1 MKILSASVLF
11 VLSVA
16 VSHAGALSC
25 PDNSYAVFP
34 IAGASGGTVTSCGN
48 AGVTATTAFAAT
60 PGNGTVP
67 TSFLSTYLSYDLS
80 SFNGNGVIATEGSA
94 VLFAG
99 FNVSPGSTISFNW
112 EGVFQEGS
120 TGSLFY
126 ILNGS
131 LIVLDQILP
140 LGQGLPGTVNSGSVT
155 TGLAAGVNTIAF
167 GAITLQ
173 SNEVAR
179 VIADPQIS
187 LSNLAVTSTAVPEP
201 ATLGL
206 TGLSLA
212 GLAFFGRRKR

>member
-1 MKILSASVLF
+1 MKIFSALLLF

-34 IAGASGGTVTSCGN
+34 IAGASGGTATSCGN

-80 SFNGNGVIATEGSA
+80 SFNGKGVIATEGSA

-112 EGVFQEGS
+112 AGVFEEGS

-155 TGLAAGVNTIAF
+155 LIV
-167 GAITLQ
+167 
-173 SNEVAR
+173 R
-179 VIADPQIS
+179 
-187 LSNLAVTSTAVPEP
+187 
-201 ATLGL
+201 
-206 TGLSLA
+206 
-212 GLAFFGRRKR
+212 

>member
-1 MKILSASVLF
+1 M
-11 VLSVA
+11 
-16 VSHAGALSC
+16 
-25 PDNSYAVFP
+25 FP

-80 SFNGNGVIATEGSA
+80 SFNGKGVIATEGSA

-112 EGVFQEGS
+112 EGGFQEGS

-126 ILNGS
+126 VLNGS
-131 LIVLDQILP
+131 LIVLDHILP
-140 LGQGLPGTVNSGSVT
+140 LGQGLPGTFNSGSVT

-179 VIADPQIS
+179 VIADPQIR

-206 TGLSLA
+206 NGLAVA